1 MPEGLH
7 INPDPGLRRGRLYH
21 RWRSKYGGLMPLEMK
36 RLNVLEEENVRL
48 KRLAANLSLGSV
60 DKMVR

>member
-1 MPEGLH
+1 
-7 INPDPGLRRGRLYH
+7 
-21 RWRSKYGGLMPLEMK
+21 MPLEMK